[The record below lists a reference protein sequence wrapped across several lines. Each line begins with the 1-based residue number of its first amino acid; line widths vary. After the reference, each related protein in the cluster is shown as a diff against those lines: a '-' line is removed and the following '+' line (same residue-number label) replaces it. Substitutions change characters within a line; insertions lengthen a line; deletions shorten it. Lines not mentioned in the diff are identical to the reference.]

1 MMKNK
6 EKVNKELAEE
16 IRIRIKNLMFERNL
30 SNEDI
35 ANCAKINVVTFNRKM
50 NGITNW
56 KLSECISIALFL
68 GKTVEEI
75 FLPQK
80 LHKSIG
86 K

>member
-1 MMKNK
+1 MIKNK

-75 FLPQK
+75 FLPHK
-80 LHKSIG
+80 LHKSIE

>member
-1 MMKNK
+1 MIKNK

-16 IRIRIKNLMFERNL
+16 IRIRIKNLMFERKL
-30 SNEDI
+30 SKEDI
-35 ANCAKINVVTFNRKM
+35 GNCAKINVVTFNRKM

-80 LHKSIG
+80 LHKSIE

>member
-80 LHKSIG
+80 LHKSIE